1 MKTRMKWI
9 LPGLLI
15 GLLTLLG
22 AAGCQASTKEQ
33 TVNTNPE
40 TTPAAPAVPSL
51 DQAQPENFATATFSM
66 G

>member
-1 MKTRMKWI
+1 MKTRIKWI

-40 TTPAAPAVPSL
+40 TTSTAPIIPAL
-51 DQAQPENFATATFSM
+51 DRAQPVNFATATFSM